1 MALASRGGAGVLWWA
16 QSPDFPYLVGVGPI
30 FLSWLVL
37 PAAAGLLVAA
47 LFFPLRLLVLR
58 SPHAFVRALAV
69 FPATVFVTI
78 FVAAVFVVQTG
89 QDNAMWPDASVGAT
103 LGIPA
108 AIAGAAAAL
117 AAALAVGV
125 LRPRILAADKRRE
138 RVLALA
144 AAEAGAGAPPGGPG
158 TPGPPALIRAS
169 NARLAAAL
177 ADVDAAADNGS
188 RSAFGVRAAAAW
200 HDFCATRFGAWLTNN
215 WLVQAVMYGATYDVR
230 RLKGGV
236 GVRRQWRGARGPE
249 SGRRFSS
256 IDVERTRRRLGERR
270 SLR

>member
-1 MALASRGGAGVLWWA
+1 MRKAPPPSHPRTPFRTLKLPVSTTHTTVGATIGMALASRGGAGVLWWA

-117 AAALAVGV
+117 AAAL
-125 LRPRILAADKRRE
+125 
-138 RVLALA
+138 
-144 AAEAGAGAPPGGPG
+144 
-158 TPGPPALIRAS
+158 S
-169 NARLAAAL
+169 
-177 ADVDAAADNGS
+177 
-188 RSAFGVRAAAAW
+188 
-200 HDFCATRFGAWLTNN
+200 
-215 WLVQAVMYGATYDVR
+215 
-230 RLKGGV
+230 
-236 GVRRQWRGARGPE
+236 
-249 SGRRFSS
+249 
-256 IDVERTRRRLGERR
+256 
-270 SLR
+270 

>member
-125 LRPRILAADKRRE
+125 LRPRKPLPLVPQPRE
-138 RVLALA
+138 RESVAHPAYESELHTWLLPEERAAVGIATVVDVLVVGAGIAGLA
-144 AAEAGAGAPPGGPG
+144 AAHALVTAGASVLVLEAK
-158 TPGPPALIRAS
+158 
-169 NARLAAAL
+169 
-177 ADVDAAADNGS
+177 
-188 RSAFGVRAAAAW
+188 VRG
-200 HDFCATRFGAWLTNN
+200 CG
-215 WLVQAVMYGATYDVR
+215 
-230 RLKGGV
+230 
-236 GVRRQWRGARGPE
+236 GARG
-249 SGRRFSS
+249 GVRG
-256 IDVERTRRRLGERR
+256 T
-270 SLR
+270 